1 MTNPYNQQPYNQQPG
16 QEQQPY
22 GQGAPGQQPYGQQ
35 PGQQPGQ
42 PYGQGVPGQ
51 YEQPPS
57 GGFQQPNPQSG
68 GFQQPAPGQ
77 QPYGQPAP
85 GQQPYGQ
92 PAPGQQPFGQQPP
105 YGQPPYGQPPYGQP
119 PYGQP
124 PYGQPGGFPGQQ
136 PGGFGGGQMV
146 AGQAR
151 IIVPGAQ
158 IQFSNTGPLV
168 LGTMGSRFLARL
180 VDGLIIGMPVGIL
193 VMIIQLAVVAS
204 DPGLGWI
211 IWLMAPL
218 PFIGLVLY
226 EGLMLGSRGATVGK
240 SVAGLRVM
248 TELSSMQQQPGIGSG
263 PAFSRVATQMA
274 PGIIPCIGGLVSL
287 LMNLSPFFDEQARQG
302 WHDKA
307 AKTYVISTKPVNY

>member
-1 MTNPYNQQPYNQQPG
+1 MTNPYNQQPY
-16 QEQQPY
+16 
-22 GQGAPGQQPYGQQ
+22 GQQPYGQQ
-35 PGQQPGQ
+35 PGQGQQPYGQQPGQGQQPYGQQPGQ
-42 PYGQGVPGQ
+42 PYGQGAPGQ
-51 YEQPPS
+51 YGQPQS

-68 GFQQPAPGQ
+68 GFQQPG
-77 QPYGQPAP
+77 AP

-92 PAPGQQPFGQQPP
+92 PAPGQQPFGQQQP
-105 YGQPPYGQPPYGQP
+105 YGQQ
-119 PYGQP
+119 

-136 PGGFGGGQMV
+136 PGGFGSGQMV

-158 IQFSNTGPLV
+158 IQFPNTGPLV

-180 VDGLIIGMPVGIL
+180 VDGLIVVLPFAIL
-193 VMIIQLAVVAS
+193 MMVVQFAVIAT
-204 DPGLGWI
+204 DPDLYWI
-211 IWLMAPL
+211 LFLLAPL

-263 PAFSRVATQMA
+263 PAFTRVATQMA

-307 AKTYVISTKPVNY
+307 AKTYVVSTKPVNY